1 MEFKHYSVMLD
12 ECIEGLNIKTDGI
25 YVDAT
30 VGGGGH
36 SYEIAKRLN
45 DFGKLICF
53 DQDEE
58 ALYAAKEKLKEYK
71 EKIIFIHSN
80 FENIKT
86 ELNNIGIYSVDGI
99 LADLGVSS
107 YQLDNKERGFSYM
120 SDAPL
125 DMRMD
130 KSSDYTAFNIVNEY
144 SERELFNIIKLYG
157 EEKFAKK
164 IASNIVKNRPI
175 ETTLELVKVISD
187 SIPKKYLYNN
197 SHPAKRTFQAIRIEL
212 NKELEVLKNGIDQ
225 MVELLN
231 DNGRLCII
239 TFHSLED
246 RIVKHF
252 FKECQDPC
260 ICPSDFPKCVCGRVS
275 KGEILTRKPILPT
288 DKELEENSRSASA
301 KLRIFMRR
309 SYEL

>member
-12 ECIEGLNIKTDGI
+12 ECIEGLNIKPDGI